1 MAVKTI
7 TITTEAYER
16 LKRVKREGESFSEV
30 IQRTFKP
37 PLDVGKLVAGLSK
50 LSDQTLDAV
59 EEHVETR
66 RRRPAKRRV
75 A

>member
-16 LKRVKREGESFSEV
+16 LKQLKREGESFSEV
-30 IQRTFKP
+30 IQRTLKP
-37 PLDVGKLVAGLSK
+37 PLDIGKLVVSLSK
-50 LSDQTLDAV
+50 LSDRTIDAV
-59 EEHVETR
+59 EEQVETR